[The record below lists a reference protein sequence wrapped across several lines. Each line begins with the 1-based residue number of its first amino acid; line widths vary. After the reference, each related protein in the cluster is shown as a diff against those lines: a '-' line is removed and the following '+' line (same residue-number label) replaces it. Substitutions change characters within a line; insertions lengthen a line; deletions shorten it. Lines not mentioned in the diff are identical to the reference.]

1 MTTKVPVPHCV
12 FIEIAAAIKTCDD
25 QADITGLNAMIS
37 LILAITLGLPV
48 LAFVAAALAAGINMS
63 LLANGLTFIVVV
75 GFVIAAVFEIRRIA
89 DEP

>member
-1 MTTKVPVPHCV
+1 M
-12 FIEIAAAIKTCDD
+12 FIEIADAMKTCDD
-25 QADITGLNAMIS
+25 QAGIIGSNAMIS

-75 GFVIAAVFEIRRIA
+75 GFVVAAVFEIRRIA
-89 DEP
+89 DQP